1 MWLYSTTCYALVL
14 LVCITRTCERH
25 CSTATPEVH
34 STKHRFFTV
43 QAAVTPTSVFPAPT
57 CTVVHVQVGKLVS
70 LYTARTT
77 QSRALKTR
85 SLDQHTL
92 LKHDALTARQHDDSR
107 ARTTVAEHFTQ
118 TFLLIRTEYCAG
130 SEVDVDVLV
139 ARVVLE
145 VVLRQQ
151 RVVQLDTPNYKQT
164 QPF

>member
-1 MWLYSTTCYALVL
+1 MISIA
-14 LVCITRTCERH
+14 RTCERH

-43 QAAVTPTSVFPAPT
+43 QAAVTPTNVFPAPT
-57 CTVVHVQVGKLVS
+57 VVHVGKLVS

-77 QSRALKTR
+77 QSRARKTR

-130 SEVDVDVLV
+130 PEVDVDVLV

-145 VVLRQQ
+145 VILRQQ